1 MKTAALKK
9 WVLSSAL
16 DHDHVVENLEKQL
29 CLLRDLVGLLCL
41 EAFKCAGVK
50 IHIWENGVL
59 CSVENVFVLCEWRHF
74 FFLFRSEE
82 YLSMCNNYLGLSFF
96 KKKTDCK
103 SN

>member
-16 DHDHVVENLEKQL
+16 DHDRVVENLEKQL

-50 IHIWENGVL
+50 IHVWENGVL

-74 FFLFRSEE
+74 FFFFAQKSI
-82 YLSMCNNYLGLSFF
+82 YPCAIIIWVYPFF
-96 KKKTDCK
+96 KKK
-103 SN
+103 